1 MNYPAKL
8 HKLLQHH
15 VHLGLSLQDACKY
28 HCSLT
33 AGIRGW
39 DIPHIYTFSCRN
51 SPDSIPER
59 IPADSRFYLRRN

>member
-8 HKLLQHH
+8 HKLLQRH
-15 VHLGLSLQDACKY
+15 VHLDLSLQDACKCHY
-28 HCSLT
+28 IQA

-51 SPDSIPER
+51 IHGSIPER
-59 IPADSRFYLRRN
+59 IPADNRFYQLLD